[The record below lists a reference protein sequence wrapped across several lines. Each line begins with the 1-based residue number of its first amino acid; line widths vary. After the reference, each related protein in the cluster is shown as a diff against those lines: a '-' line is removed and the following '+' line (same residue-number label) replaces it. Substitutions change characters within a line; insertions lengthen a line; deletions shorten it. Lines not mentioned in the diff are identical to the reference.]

1 MKYIIKESQFNNLKS
16 SVLNEFYYIHS
27 KQFADHKGPNI
38 SLPYN
43 GSPKSLQNRIN
54 KHIEK
59 ASKILVD
66 EFSQNDNILP
76 FEQFLEKT
84 IDNIME
90 VDGKRFFVTDMST
103 ARNFLSL
110 ILSPELKELY
120 YKVLSSER
128 PRK

>member
-1 MKYIIKESQFNNLKS
+1 
-16 SVLNEFYYIHS
+16 
-27 KQFADHKGPNI
+27 
-38 SLPYN
+38 
-43 GSPKSLQNRIN
+43 
-54 KHIEK
+54 
-59 ASKILVD
+59 VD

-84 IDNIME
+84 IDNIIE

-110 ILSPELKELY
+110 ILSPELKKLY

>member
-16 SVLNEFYYIHS
+16 SVLNEFHYIHS
-27 KQFADHKGPNI
+27 KQFEDHKGPNI
-38 SLPYN
+38 TLAYN
-43 GSPKSLQNRIN
+43 GSPKSLQNRIS

-59 ASKILVD
+59 SSKILVD
-66 EFSQNDNILP
+66 ELSQNDNILP

-84 IDNIME
+84 IDNIIE

-110 ILSPELKELY
+110 ILSPELKKLY